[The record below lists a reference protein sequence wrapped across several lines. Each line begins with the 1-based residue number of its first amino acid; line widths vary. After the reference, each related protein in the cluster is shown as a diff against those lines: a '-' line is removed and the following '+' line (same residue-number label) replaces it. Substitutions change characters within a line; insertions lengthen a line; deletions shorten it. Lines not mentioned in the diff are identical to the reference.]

1 VRRALEAIYRKHKQG
16 LFTLALAVTGRADL
30 AEDAVQEAF
39 LHLWNSS
46 RSARAGDL
54 VGYVFAAVRNAA
66 IDQLRKRPF
75 AAEAPASIFDG
86 SAVGP
91 EAAADRAEQFRL
103 ACRAVEALPAEQR
116 EAVVLRIYAGLTF
129 RQAAEALGEPLATVA
144 SRYRRA
150 LETIRA
156 QLREIP

>member
-1 VRRALEAIYRKHKQG
+1 MRRALEAIYRKHKQG

-75 AAEAPASIFDG
+75 AAAPASIFDG

-91 EAAADRAEQFRL
+91 EVAVDQAEQFRL
-103 ACRAVEALPAEQR
+103 VRQAVEALPPEQR
-116 EAVVLRIYAGLTF
+116 EAVVLRVYAGLTF

-156 QLREIP
+156 QLREIS